1 MSRSAHSALAPK
13 SCSLLVV
20 WVLLIGTPG
29 VSLADPDHWVID
41 EDHFSVAFMV
51 SHAGFAQQFG
61 MFLDAEGAF
70 YYDEQADELHSG
82 EVTIRSDSVFT
93 DHEERDGHVR
103 NEDFLH
109 VDAYPEMHFRATEY
123 DAEGGVLRGE
133 FTLLGTTREIELD
146 VSINRIDESPFDSG
160 GLFSDPPRVLGA
172 SLRGTIHRSEYGM
185 TYALEDEL
193 VGDEVQIMLEFEAH
207 RQD

>member
-13 SCSLLVV
+13 SCSLLVA

-41 EDHFSVAFMV
+41 EDHF
-51 SHAGFAQQFG
+51 
-61 MFLDAEGAF
+61 
-70 YYDEQADELHSG
+70 
-82 EVTIRSDSVFT
+82 T
-93 DHEERDGHVR
+93 
-103 NEDFLH
+103 
-109 VDAYPEMHFRATEY
+109 YPEMHFRATEY

-146 VSINRIDESPFDSG
+146 VSINRIDESPFESG